1 VIRDDRHSLKT
12 PRWWISPP
20 TPADTPEAKRR
31 TAARWRG
38 SVALM
43 MVVSTAFVVFALLL
57 LLRVGRQVGAGEPSA
72 AVLVASIPEAQS
84 ISLPEPAFVPEAG
97 VPSAVPSAR
106 PVIRNPR
113 PSEVFRTPG
122 F

>member
-1 VIRDDRHSLKT
+1 MIRDDRHSHKT

-20 TPADTPEAKRR
+20 TPAEAPEAKRR

-38 SVALM
+38 SVVLM

-57 LLRVGRQVGAGEPSA
+57 LLRVGRQVGAGDPTGA
-72 AVLVASIPEAQS
+72 ALVASIPEARS
-84 ISLPEPAFVPEAG
+84 ISLPEPPFLPEAG
-97 VPSAVPSAR
+97 VPSTVPSGH

-113 PSEVFRTPG
+113 PTEVFRKPG

>member
-1 VIRDDRHSLKT
+1 MIRDDRHSHKT

-20 TPADTPEAKRR
+20 TPAEAPEAKRR

-38 SVALM
+38 SVVLM

-57 LLRVGRQVGAGEPSA
+57 LLRVGRQVGAGDPTT
-72 AVLVASIPEAQS
+72 AVLVASIPEARS
-84 ISLPEPAFVPEAG
+84 IRLPEPASLPEAG
-97 VPSAVPSAR
+97 VPSAAPSGR
-106 PVIRNPR
+106 SVIRNPR
-113 PSEVFRTPG
+113 PTEVFRKPG